1 MPWFS
6 HQWLAHIT
14 YFPIAIAL
22 MLLPWQAVDYSSL
35 KGHQQLPYHVLGA
48 AALNTAVGA
57 LLTQLGVGIGGIF
70 SLWGFCG
77 LLAGMVIVE
86 VGAGE
91 VGGGTD
97 RGRRCGFGCLCFVV
111 AGLWPK
117 PSNQSHPRPVFCM
130 LHLVHHVS
138 QGTCKA
144 SADHRLHCCCC
155 CW

>member
-22 MLLPWQAVDYSSL
+22 MLLPWQAVNYSSL

-91 VGGGTD
+91 VGGGQQ
-97 RGRRCGFGCLCFVV
+97 RLPLWFWLLVLCCGWVWQTPATNWISPHSFLYLVV
-111 AGLWPK
+111 
-117 PSNQSHPRPVFCM
+117 
-130 LHLVHHVS
+130 HLP

-144 SADHRLHCCCC
+144 SADHR
-155 CW
+155 